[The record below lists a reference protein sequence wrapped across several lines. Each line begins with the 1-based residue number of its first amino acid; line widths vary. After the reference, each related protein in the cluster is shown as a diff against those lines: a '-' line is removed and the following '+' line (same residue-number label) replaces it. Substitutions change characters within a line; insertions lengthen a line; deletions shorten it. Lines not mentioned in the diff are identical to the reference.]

1 MRLHRPIGIWL
12 LYFPAAW
19 AVALAAPKADLGY
32 NLLLMLLG
40 ATVTRAAGCIIN
52 DLTDRKLDADL
63 ARACAQIRDCNTYAD
78 IAEWECRRTTPE
90 MWDARKVVRRV
101 LNGGTLIRHELD
113 LRISWSGEPCRRIGD
128 AEEATSKIEAQ
139 IAARPPF
146 IRQWE
151 TERDLLRSL
160 AADVDAGRIGRLTVA
175 QIEEHEERRAKERR
189 MFG

>member
-1 MRLHRPIGIWL
+1 MPLDTKQREALRLE
-12 LYFPAAW
+12 
-19 AVALAAPKADLGY
+19 
-32 NLLLMLLG
+32 LLLK
-40 ATVTRAAGCIIN
+40 ANECDKWIN
-52 DLTDRKLDADL
+52 DHYRKLDADL
-63 ARACAQIRDCNTYAD
+63 KRACAQIRDCNTYAD
-78 IAEWECRRTTPE
+78 IAEWERRRITPE
-90 MWDARKVVRRV
+90 AWDARRVVRRV
-101 LNGGTLIRHELD
+101 LNCGSLVRHELD

-160 AADVDAGRIGRLTVA
+160 AADVDAGRIGRLTVE